1 MKNFYKKSEL
11 RIPNHTPDQ
20 KEFYYKR
27 CADFD
32 KMPIG
37 FKKIV
42 MLGDSITEGGEDWNK
57 YFKSNNIVN
66 RGISGDTTLGVLARL
81 NEIYFY
87 KPSSIFLLIGIN
99 DIFNT
104 DSPNRKNITPLTVAS
119 NIIQITE
126 LVNKHTPETQFY
138 LQTTLPINEKIFY
151 DLTGSFPKHEVH
163 LKEQINQINS
173 ILKKNIKQKYYKL
186 IDLHSFF
193 LDNSGML
200 SKQFTFDGVH
210 LNEAGYNNWSKVI
223 NEFI

>member
-87 KPSSIFLLIGIN
+87 NWVFGPTI
-99 DIFNT
+99 
-104 DSPNRKNITPLTVAS
+104 ITF
-119 NIIQITE
+119 
-126 LVNKHTPETQFY
+126 FY
-138 LQTTLPINEKIFY
+138 P
-151 DLTGSFPKHEVH
+151 
-163 LKEQINQINS
+163 
-173 ILKKNIKQKYYKL
+173 
-186 IDLHSFF
+186 
-193 LDNSGML
+193 
-200 SKQFTFDGVH
+200 
-210 LNEAGYNNWSKVI
+210 
-223 NEFI
+223 